1 MSYDQPLYQKPP
13 TLLKE
18 LLELREDVVKD
29 GAARFEQ
36 WQHFIEREDFLISAR
51 NLAHYLALRKHDLRH
66 LQAALAYWGFS
77 SLGRTESRVL
87 PNLDAT
93 LASLAALAKSK
104 KSFKR
109 PDPKTFHAGL
119 ERIRA
124 QKRLVFGR
132 DKSPRRVRIMVTMPS
147 EAATDKKLIERLL
160 EHDMNVARIN
170 CAHDDVETWQAM
182 IDNIHEASARL
193 GKPCRILMDLAGP
206 KVRTKQVTMKGKYH
220 LDDTFYLAADEKVL
234 GDEEGVTFEFPEI
247 LEKLEI
253 GHRVFFDDGQ
263 LGTVVEEK
271 IFSGERETPNALK
284 LRITQVSPKGKRL
297 REDKGINFPDI
308 DLALSP
314 LTPKDLEDLDF
325 LVEHADIFSYSFVQR
340 PEDVELLQAELTSR
354 LKGKDLPPLVLKIET
369 RLAVANLPNLIV
381 RAAAKQPLAVMI
393 ARGDLAVELGYE
405 RLAEMQEEI
414 LWLCEAAHVPVI
426 WATQV
431 LESLAKKGIPSRA
444 EVTDAAMAE
453 RAECVMLN
461 KGPYIVEAITLLDNV
476 LRRMQ
481 EHQTK
486 KTAQLRALRSWVR

>member
-1 MSYDQPLYQKPP
+1 MYEGPLYTDPAKVLE
-13 TLLKE
+13 TLV
-18 LLELREDVVKD
+18 ELREDIED
-29 GAARFEQ
+29 GARAHLELWEPLIR
-36 WQHFIEREDFLISAR
+36 REEFLLSAQ
-51 NLAHYLALRKHDLRH
+51 NLAHYLALRKHDLRS
-66 LQAALAYWGFS
+66 LQSALAYWGFS

-87 PNLDAT
+87 ANLDAT
-93 LASLAALAKSK
+93 IASVAALARSK

-119 ERIRA
+119 ERIRS

-132 DKSPRRVRIMVTMPS
+132 DKTPRRVRIMVTMPS
-147 EAATDKKLIERLL
+147 EAATDKVLIERLL

-170 CAHDDVETWQAM
+170 CAHDDAAMWGAM
-182 IDNIHEASARL
+182 IANIRESSRRL
-193 GKPCRILMDLAGP
+193 DKPCRILMDLAGP
-206 KVRTKQVTMKGKYH
+206 KVRAKTVDLKKKCYLG
-220 LDDTFYLAADEKVL
+220 DTFYLAADESGL
-234 GDEEGVTFEFPEI
+234 GGEGVTFEFPEV
-247 LEKLEI
+247 LAALQV

-271 IFSGERETPNALK
+271 LFDGESDMPGAVK
-284 LRITQVSPKGKRL
+284 LRVVQVSPKGKRV
-297 REDKGINFPDI
+297 RQDKGINFPDV
-308 DLALSP
+308 DLTLSP
-314 LTPKDLEDLDF
+314 LTEKDLRDLDF
-325 LVEHADIFSYSFVQR
+325 VALHADIVSYSFVQR
-340 PEDVELLQAELTSR
+340 PEDIDLLQTELTSR
-354 LKGKDLPPLVLKIET
+354 LKGKALPPLVLKIET
-369 RLAVANLPNLIV
+369 RLAVANLPQLIV
-381 RAAAKQPLAVMI
+381 HAAAQQPLAVMI

-461 KGPYIVEAITLLDNV
+461 KGPYIVEAVTLLDNV
-476 LRRMQ
+476 LKRMQ

-486 KTAQLRALRSWVR
+486 KTAQLRALKSWVK